1 MSNNTPVA
9 LITGAARRIG
19 AAIAE
24 RLHRHGYRIVIHC
37 HHSTADAA
45 ALAGRLNQQRPQS
58 AAVVQADL
66 CDDEAVLALATDAVA
81 CFGRMDALINNASA
95 YYPTPVG
102 TATTADWDTLMASN
116 ARAPFFLSQAL
127 APELRRR
134 RGNIV
139 NITDIQ
145 ADTPRPQHT
154 VYCMAKAANVMLV
167 KSLALELAPEVR
179 VNGVAP
185 GAIIWPEAAAELD
198 DAGKALTLARV
209 PLGELGSAECIA
221 QAVEML
227 MQNDYI
233 SGQIVAVDGGRSVT

>member
-1 MSNNTPVA
+1 MSYQAPVA

-24 RLHRHGYRIVIHC
+24 RLHGSGYGIVIHC
-37 HHSTADAA
+37 HHSTADANQLA
-45 ALAGRLNQQRPQS
+45 AQLNSLRPQS

-66 CDDEAVLALATDAVA
+66 CDDDAVQVLASDALA
-81 CFGRMDALINNASA
+81 CFGRIDALINNASA
-95 YYPTPVG
+95 YYPTPIG
-102 TATTADWDTLMASN
+102 TATGNDWDTLMASN

-127 APELRRR
+127 ATELRQR
-134 RGNIV
+134 RGVII

-145 ADTPRPQHT
+145 AEIPRPQHT

-198 DAGKALTLARV
+198 DEGKALTLSRV
-209 PLGELGSAECIA
+209 PLGELGSAENIA

>member
-1 MSNNTPVA
+1 MSHQAPVA

-24 RLHRHGYRIVIHC
+24 RLHRSGYAIVIHC
-37 HHSTADAA
+37 NHSTADANQ
-45 ALAGRLNQQRPQS
+45 LAEQLNRLRPQS

-66 CDDEAVLALATDAVA
+66 CDDDAVQVLASDALA
-81 CFGRMDALINNASA
+81 CFGRIDALINNASA
-95 YYPTPVG
+95 YYPTPIG
-102 TATTADWDTLMASN
+102 TATGNDWDTLMASN

-127 APELRRR
+127 ATELRQR
-134 RGNIV
+134 RGVII

-145 ADTPRPQHT
+145 AEIPRPQHT

-198 DAGKALTLARV
+198 DEGKALTLSRV
-209 PLGELGSAECIA
+209 PLAALGSADNIA